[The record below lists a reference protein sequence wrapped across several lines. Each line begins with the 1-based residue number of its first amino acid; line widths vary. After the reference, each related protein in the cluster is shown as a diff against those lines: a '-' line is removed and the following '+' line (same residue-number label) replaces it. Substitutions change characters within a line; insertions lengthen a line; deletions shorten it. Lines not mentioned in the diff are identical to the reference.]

1 MDKWILEM
9 STIHEVDENEW
20 NAMPNEDRRKL
31 VDEELDVT
39 KSWAYLKPITKY
51 ELKLIESDIYKGLTE
66 L

>member
-39 KSWAYLKPITKY
+39 KSWAYLKPITKF
-51 ELKLIESDIYKGLTE
+51 ELKNIEADIYKDLTE